1 MILHSVSSDLI
12 DMEGTEPVVDTE
24 EYLFTVPAVPVE
36 QNLVPDRSVETPE
49 YLVPV
54 VQPVGRVGEVQ
65 LMLLGLG
72 KVARSVA
79 VAGAR
84 HNLLVAASYMII
96 SFYRDLEGININF

>member
-1 MILHSVSSDLI
+1 MLYSVSSDLI
-12 DMEGTEPVVDTE
+12 DMKGTEPVVDTE
-24 EYLFTVPAVPVE
+24 VDLLTVLAVPVE

-49 YLVPV
+49 YLVPG

-65 LMLLGLG
+65 VILLGLG

-84 HNLLVAASYMII
+84 HHLLVAASYMI
-96 SFYRDLEGININF
+96 